1 MGKKI
6 RREEIELAVMQYLNK
21 TDDWSTHFYDC
32 GQNGILHIRW
42 FHRKWEK
49 RWIETEELP
58 DGYGIEIDV
67 EACEWCGGYD
77 HDPASCKEH
86 R

>member
-58 DGYGIEIDV
+58 LAMFYAPLDGG
-67 EACEWCGGYD
+67 A
-77 HDPASCKEH
+77 A
-86 R
+86 